1 GPAEPDSVE
10 PLGVVHA
17 GHGGRLRPVGV
28 GQFAGRDH
36 WGATD
41 RAAVRSVGRAAD
53 QPVTRTAAVR
63 HSAGRGVRGGER
75 LRQGHGRRAA
85 VGVRLHRR
93 GRRSRGRGGRLARV
107 GGSVSERDAAQ
118 RTGAGQQQAR
128 GLRRHD
134 CRVPVGADRGR
145 TESGAGA
152 VPGASANAM
161 VRALLVGLVALL
173 ALLPTNER
181 QMAYDWSDV
190 NWRLIYEDDFSGYNS
205 QEEFEEAYPP
215 LFGSSADYPVWGAT
229 VGPDGQAGIVGT
241 GSYGVG
247 KKGLNPSGRF
257 LRITVR
263 VDKKGVP
270 TNLNVKFINVYYFY
284 DANAAYNAIEIA
296 GYYNHPSPLFTND
309 TTVVIGHPDI
319 DNSKPNDY
327 FPEGAGGTDLELRVA
342 FSTL

>member
-1 GPAEPDSVE
+1 
-10 PLGVVHA
+10 
-17 GHGGRLRPVGV
+17 
-28 GQFAGRDH
+28 
-36 WGATD
+36 
-41 RAAVRSVGRAAD
+41 
-53 QPVTRTAAVR
+53 
-63 HSAGRGVRGGER
+63 
-75 LRQGHGRRAA
+75 
-85 VGVRLHRR
+85 
-93 GRRSRGRGGRLARV
+93 
-107 GGSVSERDAAQ
+107 
-118 RTGAGQQQAR
+118 
-128 GLRRHD
+128 
-134 CRVPVGADRGR
+134 
-145 TESGAGA
+145 
-152 VPGASANAM
+152 M

-181 QMAYDWSDV
+181 QMAYDWSGV

-270 TNLNVKFINVYYFY
+270 TNPNVKFINVYYFY

-296 GYYNHPSPLFTND
+296 GYYNRPSPLFTND
-309 TTVVIGHPDI
+309 TTGVIGHPDI

-342 FSTL
+342 FSTLTGGVANADGALELFVDGALVFTFEGVVQQSVSEAFADPYWNGFSVGGWGALSDLKVYDSVALTTPNIPIDRSAKCCGSDAVPGSGAPSPGAGVERPRLAVPGWTEPCTGGGTVDAVADLDDGERWG